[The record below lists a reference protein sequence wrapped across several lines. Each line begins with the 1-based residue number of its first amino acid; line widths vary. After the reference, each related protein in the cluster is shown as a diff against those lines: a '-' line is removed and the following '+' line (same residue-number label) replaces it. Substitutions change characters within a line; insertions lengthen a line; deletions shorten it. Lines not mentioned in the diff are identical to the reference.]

1 MQVGHYQQT
10 SDSCKA
16 KLLPTCIK
24 PCLLAVMPNQPDA
37 NRHKKNLFSS
47 TMITFQEARQ
57 IAQNEINRQ
66 QALVDDSLII
76 LDDQIIEKDY
86 AWIFPY
92 TSKKY
97 WETND
102 INHAIGGNGPLFV
115 SKLNGQ
121 ISNYRTGLSIEGM
134 IDEYEEENKIW
145 FLTLTDDI
153 FTDTTKTLSFRQT
166 LGLTV
171 SDIAGFKKN
180 ISTAFESGSRTRL
193 EKIKNQLLSKDITTS
208 LTQSVITNNAGT

>member
-1 MQVGHYQQT
+1 
-10 SDSCKA
+10 
-16 KLLPTCIK
+16 
-24 PCLLAVMPNQPDA
+24 
-37 NRHKKNLFSS
+37 
-47 TMITFQEARQ
+47 MITFQEARQ
-57 IAQNEINRQ
+57 IAQDEINKHQ
-66 QALVDDSLII
+66 TLVNDSLII

-115 SKLNGQ
+115 SKLDGK
-121 ISNYRTGLSIEGM
+121 ISNYRTGLSVEEM

-145 FLTLTDDI
+145 LLILTDDI
-153 FTDTTKTLSFRQT
+153 FTDTNKTVSFRQT
-166 LGLTV
+166 LGMTI

-180 ISTAFESGSRTRL
+180 TAAAFESGSRTRL
-193 EKIKNQLLSKDITTS
+193 EKIKNQLSLKDIATN
-208 LTQSVITNNAGT
+208 LTHRVITNKAET